1 MAGLSMGRG
10 SRAVIQ
16 EITSSPPPVPSSISH
31 AHGVQQLVA
40 AAASV
45 LHTLVLT
52 VMDIIINGI
61 GFLSICTEPSP
72 GRCDADTLAS
82 LRSDKNDRR
91 I

>member
-16 EITSSPPPVPSSISH
+16 EITSSPPSTISH

-40 AAASV
+40 AAVSV

-52 VMDIIINGI
+52 EMDIIINGI
-61 GFLSICTEPSP
+61 GFLSICTKPRP